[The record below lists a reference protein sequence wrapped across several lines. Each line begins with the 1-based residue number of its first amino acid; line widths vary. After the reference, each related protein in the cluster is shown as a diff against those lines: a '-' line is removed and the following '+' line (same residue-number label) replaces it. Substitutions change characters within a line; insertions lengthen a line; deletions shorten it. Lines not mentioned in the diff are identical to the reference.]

1 MLSFICIKIYEL
13 NTMKTWLEM
22 WNIIEEKKEKK
33 KYPQLWT
40 QYNEDLIRN
49 VKYYWRKERKKEIP
63 TVVYL

>member
-33 KYPQLWT
+33 KYPQLCICS
-40 QYNEDLIRN
+40 QMLIWIFL
-49 VKYYWRKERKKEIP
+49 K
-63 TVVYL
+63 